1 MSTPL
6 NITENAAFQAT
17 RAQAFDEKYGEAS
30 RIAKRNSVAKPLEQR
45 DRCMNTFLAVNIAEG
60 FEEGTYEEVRAAW
73 QYLHD
78 TGLAYRLQG
87 CFGRRAKALVEEGY
101 IDG

>member
-30 RIAKRNSVAKPLEQR
+30 RIAKRESLLKR
-45 DRCMNTFLAVNIAEG
+45 GRCMNTFLAVNIAEG
-60 FEEGTYEEVRAAW
+60 FEEGTNEEVKAAW

-87 CFGRRAKALVEEGY
+87 CFGRRTKALIEEGY